1 MSEALLPLGS
11 VIKVKDTKGDWM
23 IVGRGTLD
31 EENRIWDYSCVPH
44 PAGLI
49 DLTKILSLSRD
60 QVEEVIFEGLS
71 TEPST
76 QIAQITAD
84 FIDGKIDA
92 EELEERLIARGLN

>member
-31 EENRIWDYSCVPH
+31 EQNRIWDYSCVLH

-49 DLTKILSLSRD
+49 DMTKILSCS
-60 QVEEVIFEGLS
+60 
-71 TEPST
+71 
-76 QIAQITAD
+76 
-84 FIDGKIDA
+84 
-92 EELEERLIARGLN
+92 

>member
-1 MSEALLPLGS
+1 MEHILHIGKSIIEEHN
-11 VIKVKDTKGDWM
+11 GDWM

-31 EENRIWDYSCVPH
+31 EQNRIWDYSCVPH

-49 DLTKILSLSRD
+49 DMTKILSLSRD

-76 QIAQITAD
+76 QLAQITAD
-84 FIDGKIDA
+84 FIVGKIDA

>member
-31 EENRIWDYSCVPH
+31 EQNRIWDYSCVPH

-49 DLTKILSLSRD
+49 DMTKILSLSRD
-60 QVEEVIFEGLS
+60 QVDEVIFEGFS
-71 TEPST
+71 TESST
-76 QIAQITAD
+76 QLSHITAD

-92 EELEERLIARGLN
+92 EELEERLGGVSL

>member
-23 IVGRGTLD
+23 IVGRGTLY
-31 EENRIWDYSCVPH
+31 EQNRIWDYSCVPL

-49 DLTKILSLSRD
+49 DMTKTLSLSRD

-92 EELEERLIARGLN
+92 EELEGRLEQLKLI

>member
-11 VIKVKDTKGDWM
+11 VVKVRNTKGDWM

-31 EENRIWDYSCVPH
+31 EQNRIWDYSCVPH

-49 DLTKILSLSRD
+49 DFTKILSLSRD
-60 QVEEVIFEGLS
+60 QVEEVIFEGPS
-71 TEPST
+71 TESSS
-76 QIAQITAD
+76 QLAQITTD

-92 EELEERLIARGLN
+92 EELEGRLGELKLI